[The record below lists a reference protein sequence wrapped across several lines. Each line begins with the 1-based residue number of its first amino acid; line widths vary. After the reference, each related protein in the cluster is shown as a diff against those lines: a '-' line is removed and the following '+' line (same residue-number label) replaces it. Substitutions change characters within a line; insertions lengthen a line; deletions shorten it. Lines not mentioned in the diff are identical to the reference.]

1 MYKVQTLNKIAKV
14 GLNVFDDKY
23 TYGDEVENP
32 DGIILR
38 SFNMHDMELPESLAA
53 VARAGAGVN
62 NIPIDKCSERGIVVF
77 NTPGANANAVKE
89 LVIAALLLA
98 SRKIVQGIEW
108 AKTLAGEGD
117 AVGKLVEKGKSN
129 FVGPEIQGKTLGIIG
144 LGAIGVRVA
153 NAAHA
158 LGMNV
163 IGYDPYLSVDAAWH
177 MTRAARKADDLDTVL
192 AESDYISIHVPATKD
207 TKGMLNADV
216 FRKVKHGVR
225 LLNFSRGELV
235 DTDAVIKALR
245 DGVVASYVTDFASEA
260 LLGEENVVVM
270 PHLGA
275 STPESEDNCAV
286 MAANELKNFLENGNI
301 VNSVNFPN
309 CDMGAVCGSRVTVA
323 HKNIPAMLSQISSVF
338 TNKNINIEN
347 LMNKSRGDYAY
358 TMIDTHSEIDSEI
371 DSEIIE
377 TVKGID
383 GVIKVTVYHGK

>member
-1 MYKVQTLNKIAKV
+1 MYKVQTLNKIAKI

-38 SFNMHDMELPESLAA
+38 SFSMHEMELPESLVA

-62 NIPIDKCSERGIVVF
+62 NIPIDKCSEKGIVVF

-89 LVIAALLLA
+89 LVIAGLLLA
-98 SRKIVQGIEW
+98 SRKIVQGIGW
-108 AKTLAGEGD
+108 AKTLIGEGD
-117 AVGKLVEKGKSN
+117 AVSKLVEKGKSN

-177 MTRAARKADDLDTVL
+177 MTRAAHKANDLDTIF
-192 AESDYISIHVPATKD
+192 AQSDYISIHVPATKD
-207 TKGMLNADV
+207 TKGMFNEDV
-216 FRKVKHGVR
+216 FRKVKPGVR

-235 DTDAVIKALR
+235 DNAAVLKAIE
-245 DGVVASYVTDFASEA
+245 DGIVASYVTDFAAEE
-260 LLGEENVVVM
+260 LLDKENVIVM

-286 MAANELKNFLENGNI
+286 MAATELKNFLENGNI

-309 CDMGAVCGSRVTVA
+309 CDMGPVCGSRVAIA
-323 HKNIPAMLSQISSVF
+323 HKNIPAMLSQISSAF

-347 LMNKSRGDYAY
+347 MTNKSKGEYAY
-358 TMIDTHSEIDSEI
+358 TMIDTHSDVDADLINELKN
-371 DSEIIE
+371 IE
-377 TVKGID
+377 GA
-383 GVIKVTVYHGK
+383 IKVTLYKEA

>member
-38 SFNMHDMELPESLAA
+38 SFNMHDMELPASLAA

-62 NIPIDKCSERGIVVF
+62 NIPIDKCSEKGIVVF

-89 LVIAALLLA
+89 LVISALLLS

-108 AKTLAGEGD
+108 AKTLIGEGD
-117 AVGKLVEKGKSN
+117 AVPKLVEKGKSN

-163 IGYDPYLSVDAAWH
+163 IGFDPYLSVDAAWH
-177 MTRAARKADDLDTVL
+177 MTRAAQKANDLDTVL

-207 TKGMLNADV
+207 TKGMFNADT
-216 FRKVKHGVR
+216 FRKVKSGVR

-235 DTDAVIKALR
+235 DTDAVINAVK
-245 DGVVASYVTDFASEA
+245 DGTVAAYITDFADEK
-260 LLGEENVVVM
+260 LLDKENIIVM

-286 MAANELKNFLENGNI
+286 MAASELKNFLENGNVI
-301 VNSVNFPN
+301 NSVNFPT
-309 CDMGAVCGSRVTVA
+309 CDMGAVFGSRVTMW
-323 HKNIPAMLSQISSVF
+323 HKNIPAMLSQISAVF
-338 TNKNINIEN
+338 TNNGINIEN
-347 LMNKSRGDYAY
+347 MTNKSRGDYAY
-358 TMIDTHSEIDSEI
+358 TMIDTHSEIGGDILSELKEI
-371 DSEIIE
+371 DGTIR
-377 TVKGID
+377 
-383 GVIKVTVYHGK
+383 VTLFKEQ